1 MPLFHNVE
9 KNLWLNSS
17 LNVDFDVGDQGFG
30 STGTGQGP
38 GGGGAAGPA
47 AAVPITNGGGGPGTS
62 AAAAAALD
70 EEDPIRA
77 PIPQTQVGQLLDL
90 KPKRNIRMESVF
102 WFLYINH
109 KFVFESCHFK
119 FSSIKRSFFHPDAI
133 LKSVDCKATNLVC
146 EIPWYFFASL
156 FNVLSI
162 IFGVLTSGDS
172 GWTRLRGLRDDQQD
186 QQQAESLQGEERIRW
201 FQVGKTVWRVSM
213 VFCGYC

>member
-90 KPKRNIRMESVF
+90 KPKWISGWNLCSRFFILTISSSLILAISI
-102 WFLYINH
+102 FLQN
-109 KFVFESCHFK
+109 VL
-119 FSSIKRSFFHPDAI
+119 FSSGCTPLIRRFYGNQSAQRNFIPGFDLLRRPWLDP
-133 LKSVDCKATNLVC
+133 ATRATRWPTGSTTGR
-146 EIPWYFFASL
+146 ESP
-156 FNVLSI
+156 
-162 IFGVLTSGDS
+162 
-172 GWTRLRGLRDDQQD
+172 GWG
-186 QQQAESLQGEERIRW
+186 AY
-201 FQVGKTVWRVSM
+201 SM
-213 VFCGYC
+213 VSGRKNSLTR